1 MANIKSA
8 KKRIL
13 VNSTKAARNKAI
25 RLQLRL
31 PSRKLRQQLRIR
43 IRQLQRLLLR
53 MQSPQSA
60 KLHPRAFIT
69 KITAPEKFPVFP
81 KLSTALRNRP
91 RNILVIS
98 L

>member
-13 VNSTKAARNKAI
+13 VNSTRLQETKQSV
-25 RLQLRL
+25 LQLRL

-53 MQSPQSA
+53 TQSPQSA

>member
-25 RLQLRL
+25 R
-31 PSRKLRQQLRIR
+31 
-43 IRQLQRLLLR
+43 
-53 MQSPQSA
+53 SA
-60 KLHPRAFIT
+60 VKTSIKKVETAVENKDKAAAEVALKDAISTISKATSKGVIT
-69 KITAPEKFPVFP
+69 KITAPERFPVFP